1 MEDFRASGS
10 AGQRERPAVKTTR
23 LWSIVTL
30 AVVLSLAFT
39 SCNWRRNMW
48 RMGLGSW
55 ATDLTVYRVVPR
67 WVYIESTLVGH
78 GLSLTVY
85 TPASAECA
93 HVMQPEQP
101 VDYVERGVGGRFL
114 RDDVQCDTVGIG
126 PPLVQRTRGGR
137 GGSLRTT
144 PIPREQA
151 TFQVVFEDEEVMLLR
166 GRFVLASRI
175 GWSGGHD
182 SIAVVPNESRC
193 RLAVEGGVA
202 SMEFRPAGRN
212 TLSLVS
218 REGPCRIIGLVMPPT
233 SNEDSGRGSPAGEE

>member
-1 MEDFRASGS
+1 M
-10 AGQRERPAVKTTR
+10 KTTR
-23 LWSIVTL
+23 LLAIV
-30 AVVLSLAFT
+30 AVAAALSLVSAA
-39 SCNWRRNMW
+39 CNWRTNMW

-55 ATDLTVYRVVPR
+55 ATDLTVARVVPR
-67 WVYIESTLVGH
+67 WVYLESTLVGH

-85 TPASAECA
+85 TPASEACV
-93 HVMQPEQP
+93 HVMQPEEP

-126 PPLVQRTRGGR
+126 PPLVHRTRGGR
-137 GGSLRTT
+137 GGSLRTQ
-144 PIPREQA
+144 PIPREQS

-175 GWSGGHD
+175 GWRGGHD
-182 SIAVVPNESRC
+182 SVAVVPNESRC
-193 RLAVEGGVA
+193 RLAVDGGVA

-218 REGPCRIIGLVMPPT
+218 REGPCRIIGLVIPPPP
-233 SNEDSGRGSPAGEE
+233 NQDSGRVVAPRSPE